1 MLGMARFGTRDVARA
16 KAFYDA
22 IAKALGARRVLDRK
36 GVVGYTGREGGM
48 FLVGK
53 PIEGEASAGNGS
65 QVGLL
70 APSRAAVDAA
80 YARAIQLGG
89 TCLGPPGPRGDPAI
103 GRYAAYFRDPDGNK
117 IMVFRVD
124 PA

>member
-1 MLGMARFGTRDVARA
+1 MLGMGRFGTRDVARA
-16 KAFYDA
+16 KAFYDEVA
-22 IAKALGARRVLDRK
+22 AALGAVRVLDRH
-36 GVVGYTGREGGM
+36 GVVGYRGAEGGM

-53 PIEGEASAGNGS
+53 PIEGVASAGNGS
-65 QVGLL
+65 QLGLL

-80 YARAIQLGG
+80 HAAAMAMGG

-103 GRYAAYFRDPDGNK
+103 GRYAAYFRDLDGNK

-124 PA
+124 PI